1 MRTEGKNSHWM
12 TWILPLLATVSLLAV
27 AVGCDQVGARA
38 PAEEPTT
45 ADRPPAEEGVFKLGI
60 MAPLSGP
67 SASTGLEF
75 KGAATM
81 ALDAIDWQIGETTI
95 EPVWIDSQSDPDA
108 AAAVYEEAIVED
120 GIQAAILNWHSSVA
134 VSCMDVAADYQIP
147 HIFPFGATEVVNET
161 FHSNPDR
168 YGYWMNKGW
177 PTSDKLTVAYVQALE
192 DAIASGI
199 WNPREKTFAIC
210 AENTHWGL
218 SFGEALGSQLEAH
231 GWTLVAEEY
240 FGLEEVQFHSLLNRL
255 KAENVAL
262 VATTSTSL
270 PSITALINQ
279 AEEVGLESLI
289 IADGLGWGGEWYEL
303 TGDSSNHVLDQIPGW
318 TTEEGHAFAADF
330 EDRWGVAPSSSAAGL
345 AYDGTN
351 MFIQIAQQA
360 LEEYGE
366 LTSEKIYRWARGTL
380 QTGEWS
386 YTDGIVM
393 EEYLYTPETL
403 PDPVVGEGYYI
414 FPVRQYFDGQGEIVY
429 PPDWATQEL
438 QPHGSAE

>member
-1 MRTEGKNSHWM
+1 MENKNSWM
-12 TWILPLLATVSLLAV
+12 RWIVPLFTIVSLLAG
-27 AVGCDQVGARA
+27 AVGCDRVGAQA
-38 PAEEPTT
+38 PAEEPTVV
-45 ADRPPAEEGVFKLGI
+45 DRPPAEDGIFRLGI

-81 ALDAIDWQIGETTI
+81 ALDAIDWQIGEVTI

-108 AAAVYEEAIVED
+108 AAGAYEQAIVED

-134 VSCMDVAADYQIP
+134 VSAMDVAADYQIP
-147 HIFPFGATEVVNET
+147 HIFPFGATETVNEN
-161 FHSNPDR
+161 FHSDPER

-177 PTSDKLTVAYVQALE
+177 PTSDKLTIAYVQALE

-199 WNPREKTFAIC
+199 WAPEERTFAIC
-210 AENTHWGL
+210 AENTHWGR
-218 SFGEALGSQLEAH
+218 SFGEALGSQLEAN
-231 GWTLVAEEY
+231 GWTMVTEEY
-240 FGLEEVQFHSLLNRL
+240 FALEEVQFHSLLNTL
-255 KAENVAL
+255 KAKDVAL

-270 PSITALINQ
+270 PSITAFINQ
-279 AEEVGLESLI
+279 ADEVGLESLV

-303 TGDSSNHVLDQIPGW
+303 TGASSNYVIDQIPGW
-318 TTEEGHAFAADF
+318 TTEEGHAFATDF
-330 EDRWGVAPSSSAAGL
+330 EERWGVSPSSSAAGL

-351 MFIQIAQQA
+351 MFIHIAQQA
-360 LEEYGE
+360 LSEHGE
-366 LTSEKIYRWARGTL
+366 LTSETIYRWASENL

-403 PDPVVGEGYYI
+403 PDPVVGEGYYM
-414 FPVRQYFDGQGEIVY
+414 FPVRQYFEGQGEIVY
-429 PPDWATQEL
+429 PPEWATQEL
-438 QPHGSAE
+438 EPKSAAE